1 MPDLEPFNSSNI
13 EDMAREAGSMDAEED
28 ALHSK
33 YASLFLAHS
42 YINFMPYG
50 FHTLEE
56 LQTEL
61 GECPLMMQWLTNLCM
76 KWYRYVVSSIFQ
88 FWS

>member
-42 YINFMPYG
+42 YIN
-50 FHTLEE
+50 L
-56 LQTEL
+56 
-61 GECPLMMQWLTNLCM
+61 CLMVFILWKNCRLN
-76 KWYRYVVSSIFQ
+76 
-88 FWS
+88 